1 MFSRLGTNSPVNR
14 LICGPTDGKRVVFII
29 EQLVAIHGILV
40 TSLQD
45 LTGLVAKMTTNKSAH
60 KDRNIAALMWWLLF
74 VRKKSALDL
83 CIPH

>member
-29 EQLVAIHGILV
+29 EQLVAVHGILV

-45 LTGLVAKMTTNKSAH
+45 LTGLVVKMTTTNQH
-60 KDRNIAALMWWLLF
+60 IRTET
-74 VRKKSALDL
+74 
-83 CIPH
+83 